1 MDVVTCGGFSE
12 RNTAMNFQEMKVAIQ
27 LRDTEK
33 LDECL
38 DYKREAI
45 NHWTRS
51 ARLSI
56 LDRAK

>member
-1 MDVVTCGGFSE
+1 
-12 RNTAMNFQEMKVAIQ
+12 MNFQEMEVAIQ
-27 LRDTEK
+27 LRDTQK

-38 DYKREAI
+38 DYTREAL

-56 LDRAK
+56 LDREK

>member
-1 MDVVTCGGFSE
+1 MNVETCGGFSD
-12 RNTAMNFQEMKVAIQ
+12 RNTAMNFQEMEVAIQ

-38 DYKREAI
+38 DYSREAI